1 MTKSYDDIIEFPH
14 HVSDSRPQMSRI
26 DRAAQFSPF
35 AALTG
40 YETAVRETARLTD
53 ARKELDENV
62 RAILDDKL
70 QIIQEHLTEQPELT
84 ITYFKPDERKS
95 GGSYID
101 ITGCVKKIDFFEYK
115 VIMQDGMEISVEDI
129 FEIACS
135 LFDECYDF

>member
-14 HVSDSRPQMSRI
+14 HVSESRPQMSRI

-53 ARKELDENV
+53 VRKELDENV
-62 RAILDDKL
+62 RAMLDGKL
-70 QIIQEHLTEQPELT
+70 QVIQEHLVEQPEIT

-101 ITGCVKKIDFFEYK
+101 FTGCVKKIDFFEYK
-115 VIMQDGMEISVEDI
+115 VIMEDGMEIPVEDI
-129 FEIACS
+129 FEITGS